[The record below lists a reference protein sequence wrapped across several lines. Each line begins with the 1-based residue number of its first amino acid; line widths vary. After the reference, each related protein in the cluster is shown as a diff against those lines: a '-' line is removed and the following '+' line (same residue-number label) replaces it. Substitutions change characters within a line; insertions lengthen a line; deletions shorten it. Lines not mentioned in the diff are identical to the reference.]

1 MTVLPF
7 NPDARLVEI
16 LWPFFVIAA
25 ALAIGLLL
33 RSLVDRFLE
42 EGDPRRYYVSQAI
55 LYGGTFLIIAVSVW
69 LRHR

>member
-7 NPDARLVEI
+7 NPDARLVGI